1 MVLKPIDRGIYKPSN
16 KLILMKT
23 LIYATFFAM
32 LIIMSFLTWW
42 SIVMFSFINT
52 NLISENT
59 SLIDKIQIAQIYSAK
74 K

>member
-1 MVLKPIDRGIYKPSN
+1 
-16 KLILMKT
+16 MKT